1 MAKEAL
7 CIGINDYPGTEN
19 DLAGCDNDARD
30 WAAALQARGFKVRM
44 LLDRAATGRRMR
56 QEIAALVGRA
66 RKGDLVVVQYS
77 GHGSVVPDTNGDEP
91 DGADECLCPWDIAS
105 QGPLIDDELFALF
118 SARKP
123 GVRVFMI
130 SDSCHSGTVTRF
142 EPISTP
148 PVICGSTPPRR
159 TVRFLP
165 PAVFLG
171 RRIAERLRQWKRRRA
186 AEAASR
192 YAGLLLAA
200 CQDNE
205 YSYDAWFHGR
215 PNGAFT
221 YVALA
226 ALKRLPASATYHE
239 WFERIRKALPSRQYP
254 QSPNLFGPDG
264 MKAWP
269 VLT

>member
-7 CIGINDYPGTEN
+7 CIGINDYPGTQN

-30 WAAALQARGFKVRM
+30 WGAALQARGFKVRT

-56 QEIAALVGRA
+56 QEIEALVGRA

-77 GHGSVVPDTNGDEP
+77 GHGSLVPDASGDEH
-91 DGADECLCPWDIAS
+91 GSADECLCPWDIAS
-105 QGPLIDDELFALF
+105 LGPILDDELDAIF
-118 SARKP
+118 SARES

-130 SDSCHSGTVTRF
+130 SDSCHSGTVSRF
-142 EPISTP
+142 LPIRIPHSAWP
-148 PVICGSTPPRR
+148 PALRR
-159 TVRFLP
+159 TVRFLQP
-165 PAVFLG
+165 SIFLG
-171 RRIAERLRQWKRRRA
+171 QRIAERIARWRKRRA
-186 AEAASR
+186 AAASAR
-192 YAGLLLAA
+192 DAALLLAA

-205 YSYDAWFHGR
+205 YSYDASFHGR

-221 YVALA
+221 YAALA
-226 ALKRLPASATYHE
+226 ALKHLPATATYRD
-239 WFERIRKALPSRQYP
+239 WFDRIRKALPSPQDP
-254 QSPNLFGPDG
+254 QSPNLFGSEV

>member
-7 CIGINDYPGTEN
+7 CIGINDYPGTDN

-30 WAAALQARGFKVRM
+30 WAAALEARGFKVRM
-44 LLDRAATGRRMR
+44 LLDRAATGHRMR
-56 QEIAALVGRA
+56 EEIAAVVGRA
-66 RKGDLVVVQYS
+66 RKGDLVVIQYS
-77 GHGSVVPDTNGDEP
+77 GHGSLVPDTNGDEP

-105 QGPLIDDELFALF
+105 QGPIVDDELFALYG
-118 SARKP
+118 ARRE
-123 GVRVFMI
+123 GVRLFMV

-142 EPISTP
+142 VPIRTP
-148 PVICGSTPPRR
+148 PVLPGSAAPRR

-165 PAVFLG
+165 PAAFLG
-171 RRIAERLRQWKRRRA
+171 RRFVERLRRLVRHRA
-186 AEAASR
+186 KGDPGRHAA
-192 YAGLLLAA
+192 LLLAA

-205 YSYDAWFHGR
+205 YSYDAWFRGR

-226 ALKRLPASATYHE
+226 ALRRLPGPATYRQ
-239 WFERIRKALPSRQYP
+239 WFERIRQALPSRQYP
-254 QSPNLFGPDG
+254 QSPNLFGSAG

-269 VLT
+269 LLA